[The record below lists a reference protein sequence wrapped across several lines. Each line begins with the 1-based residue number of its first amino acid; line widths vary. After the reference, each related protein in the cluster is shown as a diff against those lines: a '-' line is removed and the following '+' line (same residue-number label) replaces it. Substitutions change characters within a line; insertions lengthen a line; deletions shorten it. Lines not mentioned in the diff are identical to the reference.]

1 MVNSP
6 KFCIFEESIT
16 NMLIIDNMVKPIDYL
31 KNRYSIAS
39 IRGIKIT
46 DEDDDGNKYKKTI
59 RYMENKVLIDFSLTS
74 IIHSER
80 NYVVKV
86 LDYIIRNLV
95 WGTNVIILKGVD
107 IAKETNLDVTDV
119 SKGISR
125 LKELNVIERVRDIPE
140 YKNDDSINKKLYTV
154 NHNLVFKGNIKN
166 LKRDFDNQL

>member
-1 MVNSP
+1 MAIKVCKKVGIDTLN
-6 KFCIFEESIT
+6 CISGKD
-16 NMLIIDNMVKPIDYL
+16 IDKY
-31 KNRYSIAS
+31 
-39 IRGIKIT
+39 T
-46 DEDDDGNKYKKTI
+46 DEELKEKVRKCHLYSKLSPIQKQRVVRILQENGNTVGYMGDGIN
-59 RYMENKVLIDFSLTS
+59 DSPP
-74 IIHSER
+74 
-80 NYVVKV
+80 
-86 LDYIIRNLV
+86 
-95 WGTNVIILKGVD
+95 LKQADVGISVDRAVD